1 MPQYFEVSGRWKVE
15 TFSTG
20 SCSYHLPY
28 IVGIFSKGS
37 TTTARP
43 FQFIPSARI
52 TIHFKLAGC
61 EPKHE
66 IGWLVTQKSFAE
78 EDESPKVTDVNDFD
92 IVGWHSILR
101 RRPTNFNDSSANTS
115 LGVILSDDVA
125 VNSRNLH
132 ARHISHSLGGLS
144 FVWRL
149 LVPTTFS
156 SHNSFK
162 IQ

>member
-1 MPQYFEVSGRWKVE
+1 MESRNFLDRFLFLP
-15 TFSTG
+15 STLH
-20 SCSYHLPY
+20 S
-28 IVGIFSKGS
+28 IFNKGS

-52 TIHFKLAGC
+52 TIHFKLASC

-66 IGWLVTQKSFAE
+66 IGWLVTQKYFME
-78 EDESPKVTDVNDFD
+78 EDEFPKVIDDVNDFD
-92 IVGWHSILR
+92 NVGWHSILR
-101 RRPTNFNDSSANTS
+101 RRPTNFLNSSAKTS
-115 LGVILSDDVA
+115 PGVILSDDVA